1 MDIIVIE
8 DDKLICDTIRRLWPV
23 PSDNLRFISSYKQ
36 SISFVHGS
44 ELKLFDGAIVDI
56 HLPDGDGLTIL
67 RAIRENANVPIV
79 LISGSGT
86 ANSRADAIDL
96 GADDYVMKPFSIREL
111 QARMARL
118 VAVRNEKEQSSR
130 REQFTLGRVEC
141 DLQKR
146 TISNMETEARL
157 TDTEARILD
166 YLYRNR
172 NLNCSK
178 SSLYKNAFFRDFD
191 PSDKTLDVYISR
203 LRKKIAQLDKWSSEW
218 IQTARGSGYR
228 YSEP

>member
-8 DDKLICDTIRRLWPV
+8 DDKLICDTIRRLWPI
-23 PSDNLRFISSYKQ
+23 PSDKLTFLSSYRQ
-36 SISFVHGS
+36 SINLIHSPEINS
-44 ELKLFDGAIVDI
+44 FDGIIVDI

-67 RAIRENANVPIV
+67 REIRKNTNVPIV

-118 VAVRNEKEQSSR
+118 VAVRNEKEQSAR
-130 REQFTLGRVEC
+130 RDQFTLGRVSC

-146 TISNMETEARL
+146 TISSVENEFRL
-157 TDTEARILD
+157 TDTEARILG
-166 YLYRNR
+166 YLYNNR
-172 NLNCSK
+172 NVNCSK
-178 SSLYKNAFFRDFD
+178 STLYKNAFFRDFD
-191 PSDKTLDVYISR
+191 PNDKTLDVYISR
-203 LRKKIAQLDKWSSEW
+203 LRKKIAHLDKWSSEC